1 MSVDDQT
8 AIPAERM
15 KLILAFIEE
24 KGSAQVKELAKA
36 QKVSEA
42 TIRRDLA
49 ELEKMGSVKRTHGG
63 AILFGHS
70 APYERVFPDK
80 SDLQSAEKRRIGAL
94 ASRYVSDGDTVFLD
108 YGTTVLQLSLNLGEK
123 RNLTVITNDLNIA
136 NAIVLH
142 PTSSLIITGGI
153 RRGSSN
159 VLVGSVAENFIR
171 QIRVDK
177 VFLSADAVDPEFG
190 VSNSDFDGTE
200 IKTLVVQA
208 GKEVILLADKTKF
221 GRTALA
227 RICQFSELDR
237 IITDLGMPQPMIK
250 KITEQGVAL
259 ELV

>member
-1 MSVDDQT
+1 MSTDDQT

-15 KLILAFIEE
+15 KLILASIEE

-63 AILFGHS
+63 AILFGHN
-70 APYERVFPDK
+70 APFEKVFQDK
-80 SDLQSAEKRRIGAL
+80 TDLQSAEKRRIGML

-108 YGTTVLQLSLNLGEK
+108 CGTTVLQLAMNLGE
-123 RNLTVITNDLNIA
+123 RRGLTVITNDLNIA

-142 PTSSLIITGGI
+142 PSSNLIITGGV
-153 RRGSSN
+153 RKAGSN
-159 VLVGSVAENFIR
+159 FLVGSIAENFIR

-190 VSNSDFDGTE
+190 ASNSDFDGIE
-200 IKTLVVQA
+200 IKNLVVQA

-227 RICQFSELDR
+227 RICQFNDLNR

>member
-1 MSVDDQT
+1 MSADDQT

-63 AILFGHS
+63 AILFGNN
-70 APYERVFPDK
+70 APYERVFQDK
-80 SDLQSAEKRRIGAL
+80 SDLQSSEKRRIGVL

-108 YGTTVLQLSLNLGEK
+108 YGTTVLQLALNLGEK
-123 RNLTVITNDLNIA
+123 RHLTVITNDLSIA
-136 NAIVLH
+136 NAVVLH
-142 PTSSLIITGGI
+142 PSSSLIITGGI
-153 RRGSSN
+153 RKGSN
-159 VLVGSVAENFIR
+159 VLIGSVAENFIR

-190 VSNSDFDGTE
+190 VSSSDFDGTE
-200 IKTLVVQA
+200 IKSLVVQA

-227 RICQFSELDR
+227 RICQFNELDR